1 MPDGAIERYLQQS
14 DRDGLRSY
22 RVSIEHTETSS
33 MDREA
38 IEKNF
43 QKLQWIEIA
52 ITTVKKGRSKGL
64 IDSLAVERYRE
75 AVEIAQKQ
83 FFFFFFFK

>member
-1 MPDGAIERYLQQS
+1 
-14 DRDGLRSY
+14 
-22 RVSIEHTETSS
+22 

-38 IEKNF
+38 IEKNS

-52 ITTVKKGRSKGL
+52 ITIVKKGRSKGL

-75 AVEIAQKQ
+75 VVKIAQKQ
-83 FFFFFFFK
+83 FFFFFF

>member
-1 MPDGAIERYLQQS
+1 
-14 DRDGLRSY
+14 
-22 RVSIEHTETSS
+22 

-38 IEKNF
+38 IEKNS

-83 FFFFFFFK
+83 FFFFFFLNEKDKEMNAIKHATQPKIQTIF

>member
-1 MPDGAIERYLQQS
+1 
-14 DRDGLRSY
+14 
-22 RVSIEHTETSS
+22 

-38 IEKNF
+38 IEKNS

-52 ITTVKKGRSKGL
+52 ITIVKKGRSKGL

-75 AVEIAQKQ
+75 VVKIAQKQ
-83 FFFFFFFK
+83 FFFFFFLNEKDREMNAIKHATQPKIQTTF